1 MDRLALLVVLSLAV
15 GCDPVIPIELTNET
29 EDTLAVKAHRTIHF
43 NTDDVHTIEL
53 SGDYRHSWIT
63 FKVAPSRT
71 IGCGSA
77 IAGIEDEMPFTDLVI
92 TKANGDSIVAQG
104 EKEVLGLFDRGVLGG
119 LETPYRITVR

>member
-1 MDRLALLVVLSLAV
+1 MDRLALLVVLFLAV
-15 GCDPVIPIELTNET
+15 GCDPVIPIELVNET
-29 EDTLAVKAHRTIHF
+29 EDTLSVKTHRTIHF
-43 NTDDVHTIEL
+43 RSDDVHTIGL

-63 FKVAPSRT
+63 FKVAPSST

-92 TKANGDSIVAQG
+92 TKANGDSIVALG

>member
-1 MDRLALLVVLSLAV
+1 MDRLALLGLLFLAV
-15 GCDPVIPIELTNET
+15 GCDPVIPIKLVNET
-29 EDTLAVKAHRTIHF
+29 GDSLSIKAHRTIHF
-43 NTDDVHTIEL
+43 HTDDVHTVEL

-63 FKVAPSRT
+63 FKVAPSST

-77 IAGIEDEMPFTDLVI
+77 IAGIEDEMPFTDLMI

>member
-1 MDRLALLVVLSLAV
+1 V
-15 GCDPVIPIELTNET
+15 NET
-29 EDTLAVKAHRTIHF
+29 GDTLSIKAHRTIHF
-43 NTDDVHTIEL
+43 STDDVHTVEL

-63 FKVAPSRT
+63 FKVAPSST

-104 EKEVLGLFDRGVLGG
+104 EKEVLGLFDGGVLGG
-119 LETPYRITVR
+119 LETPYVIRIK